1 MPSFGWP
8 RLRAGAIGSGAII
21 VAVIG
26 TWLPLWNVMATRQ
39 LSAAAFQAPQTDATS
54 SSEAKFTIFLRTTPI
69 GNETVSVDRTAD
81 GWTITSS
88 GRAGVPVDFVS
99 RQVQVRYSP
108 DWKPIGLTIDATLR
122 GQAVTG
128 RTTISGST
136 AQNSFTQAGKLSERT
151 DPIMPDAV
159 LLSNPSWGPFEAVS
173 QRLKTA
179 TAGSTIP
186 AYALGGSFQIQVGS
200 SSNETL
206 QMGTRSISAK
216 RTALTL
222 LSAGAPIGMEVWG
235 DDAGRLMRVSIPA
248 QNLEV
253 VRDDIGSVAV
263 RHVVVSRPGDK
274 EIRVPANGFRLAGTV
289 STPADAATSKI
300 KLPVVILV
308 GGSGPTDRDE
318 TVYGIPIFG
327 QLAGALA
334 DAGFAVVRYDK
345 RGIGQSGGRVES
357 ATLQDFADDLLAV
370 VNTVRRMSTV
380 DRDRLAVVGHSEGG
394 AVAMLAAASQ
404 KDIKALGLISTA
416 GSTGAELNLA
426 QVAHALD
433 RSTRTPAEKAETLAL
448 QKKIQTAVVSGSGWD
463 AIAPQYRQQADIP
476 WFKSFLT
483 YDPAKVMQRVSQP
496 ILVVQGLL
504 DTQVAPTNADRLADL
519 ARQRKKSTVDVI
531 KVPGVNHLLVPATT
545 GELDE
550 YASLKDQQVSPAVS
564 GAVVSW
570 LQETFAAVR

>member
-1 MPSFGWP
+1 MPSFRSP
-8 RLRAGAIGSGAII
+8 RLRAGAIGSGAVIA
-21 VAVIG
+21 AVIG
-26 TWLPLWNVMATRQ
+26 TWLPSWNVMATRQ
-39 LSAAAFQAPQTDATS
+39 LSAGAFQAPQTDTTS
-54 SSEAKFTIFLRTTPI
+54 SNEAKFTIFLRSTPI
-69 GNETVSVDRTAD
+69 GNETVSLDRTAD

-136 AQNSFTQAGKLSERT
+136 AQNSFTQAGKLTERT
-151 DPIMPDAV
+151 DPITPDAV

-173 QRLKTA
+173 QRLRTA

-186 AYALGGSFQIQVGS
+186 AYALGGSFQIQVGA

-222 LSAGAPIGMEVWG
+222 MSAGAPLGMEVWG
-235 DDAGRLMRVSIPA
+235 DERGRLMRVSIPA

-263 RHVVVSRPGDK
+263 RYVVVSRPGDQ
-274 EIRVPANGFRLAGTV
+274 EIRFPANGFRLAGTV

-318 TVYGIPIFG
+318 TIYGIPIFG

-370 VNTVRRMSTV
+370 VNTVRRMPTV
-380 DRDRLAVVGHSEGG
+380 DRDRLAVIGHSEGG
-394 AVAMLAAASQ
+394 AVAMLAAARQ
-404 KDIKALGLISTA
+404 KDIKALALISTTGA
-416 GSTGAELNLA
+416 TGAELNLA

-483 YDPAKVMQRVSQP
+483 YDPAKVMPRVSQP

-504 DTQVAPTNADRLADL
+504 DTQVAPTNADRLAEL
-519 ARQRKKSTVDVI
+519 ARQRKKSAVDVI
-531 KVPGVNHLLVPATT
+531 KVPGVNHLLVAATT

-550 YASLKDQQVSPAVS
+550 YASLKDKQVSPAVS

-570 LQETFAAVR
+570 LQKTFAAVR